1 MTRSRRPATVA
12 LVVAGAVAFSGG
24 TALGY
29 YATGIEG
36 TTVTATAE
44 AGTVTLQ
51 AAAAEQAG
59 LYPGGPAADVT
70 VTVTNPFSAPLVVT
84 SLVAAAAGCASPDL
98 QIRQPG
104 GLPFTVPAKGTVT
117 QRLTGVVAIGT
128 GSSNDCQGVDIA
140 VTYAVNGR
148 V

>member
-1 MTRSRRPATVA
+1 MSRSRRAATTA

-29 YATGIEG
+29 YSAGIDG

-51 AAAAEQAG
+51 AVAALSDP

-70 VTVTNPFSAPLVVT
+70 VTVTNPFSAPLTVT
-84 SLVAAAAGCASPDL
+84 ALTAAATGCTTPDL
-98 QIRQPG
+98 LVGQPVE
-104 GLPFTVPAKGTVT
+104 LPLTVPANGTVT
-117 QRLTGVVAIGT
+117 QRLSAAVGIGT
-128 GSSNDCQGVDIA
+128 ASSSDCQGVALA
-140 VTYAVNGR
+140 VTYAVTGR